1 MTEPAARPSRP
12 LSSPLPSNQI
22 TPGDDQ
28 QGVHAGCHTRTARSL
43 RSGPAGCDVLVRHPT
58 GGRHGTVVRPAYRM
72 TSGIPGAAGCSRN
85 AGRAGHRHIVRS
97 ILGPAVRSVDGGTM
111 GWRGWN
117 LVGACVVAV
126 SVTGAA
132 AQPPAAP
139 AQPPAAT
146 PAKSA
151 PAADPLARDTPRGT
165 VLGFL
170 SAARKGEIAVARQYL
185 DTRADEAAAQA
196 LAAATVRGA
205 RREAACTP
213 DADQRRSARVARQS
227 SRAPPRSRRCDR
239 GGERRGGGGPR
250 AGGTPRTRSCLA
262 VLEGDLA
269 TRSPRSTRK

>member
-1 MTEPAARPSRP
+1 
-12 LSSPLPSNQI
+12 
-22 TPGDDQ
+22 
-28 QGVHAGCHTRTARSL
+28 
-43 RSGPAGCDVLVRHPT
+43 
-58 GGRHGTVVRPAYRM
+58 
-72 TSGIPGAAGCSRN
+72 
-85 AGRAGHRHIVRS
+85 
-97 ILGPAVRSVDGGTM
+97 M

-196 LAAATVRGA
+196 LARQLFVVLDAKLPA
-205 RREAACTP
+205 RLTQISDDP
-213 DADQRRSARVARQS
+213 LG
-227 SRAPPRSRRCDR
+227 SRANPLAPHLEVVGAIA
-239 GGERRGGGGPR
+239 GGERRGRGGPR